1 MHKVTLAKLWPNLFP
16 FCARSR
22 LETAFSFWHFNS
34 MNVAI
39 PAEGPVTA
47 SFAAKAA
54 RQTLELW
61 VTFCNEF
68 RRRERQEII
77 EQKPSPKRLAEHE
90 KDLKL
95 MIRSAQT
102 LLSLVSDPD
111 FPERQFIPEISGK
124 LLQLRSSLEMLQNP
138 MTEVEADALIQ
149 KFFPNESRPRGA
161 A

>member
-1 MHKVTLAKLWPNLFP
+1 
-16 FCARSR
+16 
-22 LETAFSFWHFNS
+22 
-34 MNVAI
+34 MNAAI
-39 PAEGPVTA
+39 AADGPVA
-47 SFAAKAA
+47 GSFAAKAA
-54 RQTLELW
+54 RQTLQLW
-61 VTFCNEF
+61 VNFCNEF
-68 RRRERQEII
+68 RRRERDEII
-77 EQKPSPKRLAEHE
+77 EQKPSPERLAEHE

-138 MTEVEADALIQ
+138 MTEAEADTLIQ
-149 KFFPNESRPRGA
+149 KFFPHESRARGA